1 MLKLIRSYPLIFLV
15 LLCLLLAVFGANIAA
30 FYTDFLWFGEVGQ
43 QSVFRRIYGTRV
55 LLFALFGT
63 ASFLIAYANLR
74 LADKFS
80 PSADLGSGGK
90 NAGTSK
96 GKLWDKGSGK
106 PADKTV
112 RVLSGF
118 RRVLSGLL
126 LAAAAVFAI
135 VCGLTAQGEWDGF
148 LRFTHPVSFGIRDA
162 QFGRDLSFYV
172 FTLPFARF
180 MQNWLLV
187 VLLLV
192 GVGVALL
199 YLYQQGINSVAG
211 RTVVAPHVRAHLSA
225 LAALALFVKAWDYY
239 LDRYDLLYGGMGSLL
254 PGAGYTDI
262 HARLPMLMLLIGVT
276 CLAGVAAL
284 ANVWRRTIVL
294 PAAAV
299 GLWVAFSLAGVI
311 IPGSVQ
317 RLRVRPNEAIREA
330 PFIARAIE
338 ATRKAYDVD
347 SVKTE
352 NFPASDTLTQADLSA
367 NAATLSNIRLWDYE
381 PLLETYPQQQGFRQY
396 YQFPDV
402 DVDRYHLGGANGY
415 QQVLL
420 AAREIA
426 PEALDGRAQT
436 WPNLHLRYT
445 HGFGVVMS
453 PAGKVTSEGLPEFLL
468 RDIPPVAAAPS
479 LALTNPRIY
488 YGIGTTPQTYVVVNT
503 NQAEF
508 DYPSSGDANA
518 ASESPADV
526 ETKYTGKGGIPLT
539 PLAKFAFAVRFAG
552 WTNLMLSS
560 DITKE
565 SRLLFARRVPDR
577 IKRVAPFLLLDHDP
591 YPVVADGR
599 VVWVQDAYT
608 VSGAY
613 PYSAPVD
620 FGDDLSRGRTIN
632 YIRNSVKATVDAYDG
647 SVHLY
652 AADTTDPIL
661 RSYQKIFPGL
671 ISPAAQMPNS
681 IRTHRRYP
689 EDLFSIQRRV
699 LSDYHVTDANVWYSR
714 ADSWQAAR
722 SQSTVEGGAGGTARA
737 PGADAMAPY
746 YVILRLPGE
755 KTEEFALVSPFTPRD
770 RENMVSLLT
779 ARCDGAAYGQ
789 KVLYRFPA
797 SRLISGPQQV
807 GKRIRSDSKISPY
820 LSLNDQKGSTVL
832 FGSMLIVPIEQSVLY
847 VQPLYVKASGAGNAD
862 MGTNSI
868 PELKQV
874 VVAFENRI
882 AMEPTLPAALADL
895 FGAGTPGTTP
905 AAPTGPAPTGGAVP
919 TSSAAL
925 IEQAGAQYE
934 KAQAALR
941 AGDFAE
947 YGRQSKALGETL
959 KALRGAKGAGVAPNP

>member
-1 MLKLIRSYPLIFLV
+1 M
-15 LLCLLLAVFGANIAA
+15 
-30 FYTDFLWFGEVGQ
+30 
-43 QSVFRRIYGTRV
+43 
-55 LLFALFGT
+55 
-63 ASFLIAYANLR
+63 
-74 LADKFS
+74 
-80 PSADLGSGGK
+80 
-90 NAGTSK
+90 
-96 GKLWDKGSGK
+96 
-106 PADKTV
+106 

-126 LAAAAVFAI
+126 LAAATVFAV

-262 HARLPMLMLLIGVT
+262 HARIPMLMLLIGVT

-284 ANVWRRTIVL
+284 ANIWRRTLVL

-330 PFIARAIE
+330 PYIARAIA

-347 SVKTE
+347 AVKVE
-352 NFPASDTLTQADLSA
+352 NFPAKETLTQTDLAA
-367 NAATLSNIRLWDYE
+367 NAATLDNIRLWDYE

-402 DVDRYHLGGANGY
+402 DVDRYHLGQNGTDY

-426 PEALDGRAQT
+426 PEQLDGRAQT

-453 PAGKVTSEGLPEFLL
+453 PAGKVTSEGLPEYLL
-468 RDIPPVAAAPS
+468 RDIPPVASAPS

-488 YGIGTTPQTYVVVNT
+488 YGVGVTPQTYVVVNT

-508 DYPSSGDANA
+508 DYPSSGDAVAPGADA
-518 ASESPADV
+518 APADI

-560 DITKE
+560 DITNL

-577 IKRVAPFLLLDHDP
+577 IKRVAPFLMLDHDP
-591 YPVVADGR
+591 YPVVAGGR

-652 AADTTDPIL
+652 AADETDPIL
-661 RSYQKIFPGL
+661 RSYSRIFPGL
-671 ISPAAQMPNS
+671 ISPASAMPES
-681 IRTHRRYP
+681 IRSHRRYP

-722 SQSTVEGGAGGTARA
+722 SQNTVEGSAGGTNRT
-737 PGADAMAPY
+737 GGSEAMAPY

-779 ARCDGAAYGQ
+779 ARCDGDNYGQ

-882 AMEPTLPAALADL
+882 AMEPTLPDALADL
-895 FGAGTPGTTP
+895 FGSP
-905 AAPTGPAPTGGAVP
+905 AAPANSGAATGITPATGAGTIPAA
-919 TSSAAL
+919 TGSAAL
-925 IEQAGAQYE
+925 IEQATAQYD
-934 KAQAALR
+934 KAQTALR
-941 AGDFAE
+941 AGDFTE

-959 KALRGAKGAGVAPNP
+959 KALRGANSTKGALGTKPNGAGGVANP